1 MAAFPHTTQEAP
13 MVRPSLGALVVA
25 SQAPPALR
33 SYIQIVNVKPESVND
48 WLAMQQKETIP
59 AIRKAGTQ
67 TRQTWTTQVFG
78 ESFEYFFVTPLTAF
92 SDFDNQNP
100 IVRALGADAARVY
113 NDKLRK
119 MIVSQRGLAITV
131 FPESINPA
139 ASYEPKFMILN
150 FNYAEPEHA
159 AAYEAYLRNDAIPAI
174 KKAKPLG
181 YVVSRTLHG
190 GDANEFVTAR
200 YMDKMAELDGPNLMT
215 KALGADGA
223 AKMGAKSAG
232 MLARTE
238 RRVYRFVPELS
249 FAAAAGKPSQ

>member
-1 MAAFPHTTQEAP
+1 

-25 SQAPPALR
+25 SVVALAPSVPMAQTPPAQR
-33 SYIQIVNVKPESVND
+33 AYVQIVNVKPEAVND

-59 AIRKAGTQ
+59 AIKKAGTQ
-67 TRQTWTTQVFG
+67 ARQAWTTQVFG
-78 ESFEYFFVTPLTAF
+78 ESFEYFFVTPIANF
-92 SDFDNQNP
+92 SEYDNQNP
-100 IVRALGADAARVY
+100 ITRALGADAARVY

-119 MIVSQRGLAITV
+119 MIVSQRGVAIAV

-139 ASYEPKFMILN
+139 VSYEPKFMVLN
-150 FNYAEPEHA
+150 FNYAHPDHA
-159 AAYEAYLRNDAIPAI
+159 DAYANYLRNDAIPAI
-174 KKAKPLG
+174 KKAKPAG

-223 AKMGAKSAG
+223 AKMGAKTAG
-232 MLARTE
+232 MLVRTE
-238 RRVYRFVPELS
+238 RRIYRFVPELS
-249 FAAAAGKPSQ
+249 FTAATGKSSQ